1 MRKPVP
7 WKEPARLTVEASGD
21 GKPSAMNPVDVD
33 TAIGPEAPS
42 PKPCPSAST
51 PLPIAPT
58 IKPARSTASL
68 PLLMLIGHRESCAE
82 LRRAGAVASCDCGIK
97 PMEDPAVAVGLAVH
111 FARISLA
118 QRVAL
123 PAAIIELLARR
134 VEEGDAACIMVA
146 EWLDASGLLKL
157 KSLPLSKKTGGD
169 R

>member
-7 WKEPARLTVEASGD
+7 WKEPARLTVEALSPG
-21 GKPSAMNPVDVD
+21 GTRMANPVDPKK
-33 TAIGPEAPS
+33 GLRPEAPS

-51 PLPIAPT
+51 PRPIAPT
-58 IKPARSTASL
+58 IKPPKATASL
-68 PLLMLIGHRESCAE
+68 PLLMLLGHRESCAE
-82 LRRAGAVASCDCGIK
+82 LRRAGVIASCDCGIK

-157 KSLPLSKKTGGD
+157 KSLSLSKKTGGN